1 MKEKFA
7 LANGYWPILIN
18 ENGIFV
24 FGYSDKKERISP
36 FNVKTPYKILS
47 VDEALEHVRMEPI
60 YDKYVQD
67 KNFIL
72 TRLLYAKLLEDDV

>member
-18 ENGIFV
+18 ENGRFV
-24 FGYSDKKERISP
+24 FGYGDKRERVSP
-36 FNVKTPYKILS
+36 FDVKAQYKILS
-47 VDEALEHVRMEPI
+47 VDEALEYVRIESR